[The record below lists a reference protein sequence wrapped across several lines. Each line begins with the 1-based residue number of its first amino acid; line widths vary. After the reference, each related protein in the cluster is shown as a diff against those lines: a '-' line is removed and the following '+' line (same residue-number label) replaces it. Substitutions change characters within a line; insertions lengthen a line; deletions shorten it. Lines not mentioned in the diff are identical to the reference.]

1 METFEFILTPIK
13 NEYCF
18 NCYAKSE
25 CELQKY
31 VASCERFPIGPPV
44 KREDDLYQQTLQQ
57 IYDYLT
63 SPQFQEDCKKLN
75 IL

>member
-1 METFEFILTPIK
+1 MKTFEFIITPVQ

-18 NCYAKSE
+18 NCFAKSG

-31 VASCERFPIGPPV
+31 VASCDRFPIGPPV
-44 KREDDLYQQTLQQ
+44 KKEDDLYQQTLQQ
-57 IYDYLT
+57 IYDYFT
-63 SPQFQEDCKKLN
+63 SPRFQEDCKKLN

>member
-1 METFEFILTPIK
+1 METFKFIITPVK
-13 NEYCF
+13 NEYCSDCF
-18 NCYAKSE
+18 VDYE

-31 VASCERFPIGPPV
+31 VASCDRFPIGPPV

-63 SPQFQEDCKKLN
+63 SPRFQEDCKKLN